1 MKTCHGTMDTTGAA
15 LTVRKWKVRHL
26 RTLRRGATWDVSA
39 CWTNAVGRSN
49 DVPASAHAAA
59 DELSRR
65 RAGRHSRAER
75 LGTLSQAGS
84 IASTPVALQ
93 KSELAVHPGNAVAA
107 HAMVDSREAWPR
119 STRRHHSRE
128 GRWSLFQQRQPRLCR
143 CCMVP
148 SLVYSGRR
156 CDDAA
161 MGLQLNAMS
170 GARRSNGTRARA
182 CVWLGRGVL
191 VGRQQAAGRSRRHGL
206 LSSKGTKP

>member
-1 MKTCHGTMDTTGAA
+1 MQTCHGTMDTTGSA
-15 LTVRKWKVRHL
+15 LTVRKWKARHL
-26 RTLRRGATWDVSA
+26 RTLRRGATWDMSA
-39 CWTNAVGRSN
+39 CLTNAVGRSN

-59 DELSRR
+59 DELSHR

-93 KSELAVHPGNAVAA
+93 KSRARCA
-107 HAMVDSREAWPR
+107 PR
-119 STRRHHSRE
+119 QRRRGTCTGKPASTRQQSTRRHHSRE

-156 CDDAA
+156 CNDAA

-170 GARRSNGTRARA
+170 GTRRSNGTRARA
-182 CVWLGRGVL
+182 CVWLDRGVL